1 MISISTFDELNK
13 ILRKQLILQSE
24 LPSKRVANSDTLYGV
39 TLDKLLKD
47 KIFISLDSKDNI
59 LLFELIS
66 RNSSNDINFS
76 ETDSNINSYK
86 SYELKIIIY
95 GNTSPDIANNVEARF
110 RTEYVLN
117 DLQNQGIYIESVS
130 EPIIIHE
137 FINESQ
143 WTRTDLS
150 IYISCKFEIKP
161 ITMLD
166 DYSDYSDIIVI
177 KGE

>member
-1 MISISTFDELNK
+1 MISISNFDELNK

-130 EPIIIHE
+130 EPIIIRE

>member
-1 MISISTFDELNK
+1 MISISNFDELNK

-95 GNTSPDIANNVEARF
+95 GNTSPDIATNVEARF

-130 EPIIIHE
+130 EPIIIRE

>member
-166 DYSDYSDIIVI
+166 DYSNYSDIIVI

>member
-1 MISISTFDELNK
+1 MISISNFDELNK